1 MIVTVLEE
9 RHKKAIQKAYSAF
22 LDKKSLKARS
32 GQKQMIAE
40 IARELGKIQEDEE
53 GVRVSDPSV
62 TVVEAGTG
70 TGKTVGYLIPGVVM
84 AQATG
89 KTLVISTATVTLQEQ
104 IISKD
109 LPDILHNTG
118 MKFSFTLAK
127 GRGRYACVTKLDR
140 LLQEEKANASLVDL
154 FAEEGFSIEQD
165 STARAL
171 YQTMLEKFAAS
182 QWLGDRDSWPD
193 ALEDNQWRMI
203 TTDHAQCSGR
213 RCGYFSQCPFYKA
226 RADLEQAD
234 IIVTNHDLVMADL
247 VLGGGAILPP
257 PKECIYVFDEGH
269 HLPDKAI
276 NHFACHARLKGTT
289 SWLDKAGKHLQKVL
303 AQQGLPSE
311 IGERLERIQAE
322 FDSLITQLN
331 HTRELLHSIACF
343 EPRMQGD
350 TQVAVYR
357 FPNGVIPES
366 VIEQA
371 NILKAGFSKAGSLL
385 EKVGKTL
392 NDAMD
397 GDVPGIERWQAE
409 QLFPEIGA
417 MVMRL
422 QSQFQLWQSYT
433 ETDAEGEPPSAR
445 WLKWSEGVFGEELE
459 VFSSPILSAGTLSQ
473 SLWHH
478 CYAAIVTSA
487 TLASLGNFNRYR
499 MRSGIPAESRCVI
512 VPSPFVHGDAA
523 CLVVPAMDADPRKAE
538 EHTDALI
545 TMMPELISQQQGT
558 LILFSS
564 RRQMKDVYAG
574 LPVAVQDTIL
584 VQDDYSRQ
592 ELLKL
597 HRESIDKGNSSA
609 LFGLAS
615 LAEGIDLPGNYCEHV
630 VIARIPFAVPDDP
643 VEAAL
648 AEWLEAQGRNPF
660 MEITVPDAATRL
672 IQACGRLLR
681 TEQDKGKITLLDRRV
696 VTQRYGKMI
705 LDSLPSFARH
715 IQYY

>member
-1 MIVTVLEE
+1 MLEE
-9 RHKKAIQKAYSAF
+9 RHKKAIQTAYSAF
-22 LDKKSLKARS
+22 LEKKSLKARL

-40 IARELGKIQEDEE
+40 VARELGHIREDDD

-70 TGKTVGYLIPGVVM
+70 TGKTVGYLIPSVVM

-104 IISKD
+104 IVSKD

-118 MKFSFTLAK
+118 MQFSFTLAK
-127 GRGRYACVTKLDR
+127 GRGRYACLSKLDR

-154 FAEEGFSIEQD
+154 FAEEGFNIEQD

-171 YQTMLEKFAAS
+171 YQHMLEKFAAS
-182 QWLGDRDSWPD
+182 QWQGDRDSWPD
-193 ALEDNQWRMI
+193 ALDDHQWRMI

-213 RCGYFSQCPFYKA
+213 RCGYFNQCPFYKA

-247 VLGGGAILPP
+247 VLGGGAILPA
-257 PKECIYVFDEGH
+257 PKDCIYVFDEGH

-289 SWLDKAGKHLQKVL
+289 SWLDKAGKHVQKVL
-303 AQQGLPSE
+303 AQQNLPGE
-311 IGERLERIQAE
+311 IGERLERIQPE
-322 FDSLITQLN
+322 FASLVTQLN
-331 HTRELLHSIACF
+331 HTRELLHSIAYF

-357 FPNGVIPES
+357 FPKGVVPEP

-371 NILKAGFSKAGSLL
+371 NILKAGFSKAGGLL

-417 MVMRL
+417 MLMRL
-422 QSQFQLWQSYT
+422 QNQFQLWQSYT
-433 ETDAEGEPPSAR
+433 ENDAEGDPPSAR

-499 MRSGIPAESRCVI
+499 MRSGIPTESRCVI
-512 VPSPFVHGDAA
+512 VPSPFVHSDAA
-523 CLVVPAMDADPRKAE
+523 CLVVPAMGADPRKAE

-545 TMMPELISQQQGT
+545 ELMPELIRQQQGT

-564 RRQMKDVYAG
+564 RRQMRDVYNG
-574 LPVAVQDTIL
+574 LPAAVQETVL
-584 VQDDYSRQ
+584 LQDDYSRQ

-597 HRESIDKGNSSA
+597 HRERIDKDHNSA

-630 VIARIPFAVPDDP
+630 IIAKIPFSVPDDP

-672 IQACGRLLR
+672 VQACGRLLR
-681 TEQDKGKITLLDRRV
+681 TEQDTGQITLLDRRV
-696 VTQRYGKMI
+696 VTQRYGRMI
-705 LDSLPSFARH
+705 LDSLPPFSRQVEH
-715 IQYY
+715 C